1 MPLLLTESDVRQVL
15 PMPDLITAM
24 AGALA
29 DYSSGRAQQPIRT
42 VLEVGPAKSY
52 YGVMPAAS
60 VDDDGHGTM
69 GAKLVTVYHANHDK
83 GLPSHLA
90 TIILMD
96 PTTGGLV
103 ALLDGRYITEA
114 RTAAVSAVSVDR
126 LARPDARVVA
136 ILGSGVQAR
145 SHLHAIRHVRD
156 LRAVRVWSP
165 HADHRDRFAREMTA
179 ECGVPV
185 WSADDAASAVRDADI
200 VVLTTA
206 SPTPVVSTSDIAPG
220 THICA
225 VGACRPTQREMPGPL
240 VAGSRLFV
248 DSREA
253 ALVEAGDIVLPIS
266 EGLFSERHI
275 AGELGEV
282 VQGHCDG
289 RRRADEITIFKSL
302 GMAVEDVVAAR
313 LAYDR
318 AVTAGLG
325 KEFSLQ

>member
-1 MPLLLTESDVRQVL
+1 
-15 PMPDLITAM
+15 
-24 AGALA
+24 
-29 DYSSGRAQQPIRT
+29 
-42 VLEVGPAKSY
+42 
-52 YGVMPAAS
+52 
-60 VDDDGHGTM
+60 
-69 GAKLVTVYHANHDK
+69 
-83 GLPSHLA
+83 
-90 TIILMD
+90 
-96 PTTGGLV
+96 
-103 ALLDGRYITEA
+103 
-114 RTAAVSAVSVDR
+114 
-126 LARPDARVVA
+126 
-136 ILGSGVQAR
+136 
-145 SHLHAIRHVRD
+145 
-156 LRAVRVWSP
+156 
-165 HADHRDRFAREMTA
+165 MTA

-325 KEFSLQ
+325 REFSLQ